1 MSEGANGRDGET
13 APPIGRAKNSAR
25 TRDGA
30 NQNPQRAEFSA
41 LPTLSRL
48 SPLVRS
54 HPKLLQ
60 LHSLSAICYLL
71 SAISLRLVNLKP
83 AFALTCLLGL
93 FCCPIVSFAQQ
104 SVQGTEAPIRIGAF
118 IASTFSVDPS
128 KGSYTMLFYIWATG
142 PLDDPDPLSLI
153 QFPRAVTSTLLSENH
168 EVRGNSRWV
177 LKAYRCEMLNEW
189 DLHSYPFD
197 EHTLSLVFRLSP
209 PAGKKLAIDLD
220 TADSGIAQKRIEGGW
235 KITDFQLF
243 KYQLSYQSN
252 FGDPADGQRPTDWIV
267 ASFKMTRLPW
277 VLFFRL
283 MSGAYVS
290 VLIAL
295 LGCLL
300 KTRHPPVFSGRISMQ
315 VACLL
320 AAVVNQREIGSAIG
334 ARSFYSLPD
343 TLHVLCYLGILV
355 AFLITLRS
363 RKYNDDGQALKAL
376 RWEKRVSL
384 IVLVVFILA
393 NFACGWWIIE
403 PNAPPDLAQIVEM
416 GG

>member
-1 MSEGANGRDGET
+1 MTTTGNKRRYRCEPERFYGSL
-13 APPIGRAKNSAR
+13 APPNLVAH
-25 TRDGA
+25 
-30 NQNPQRAEFSA
+30 
-41 LPTLSRL
+41 
-48 SPLVRS
+48 PLTPFRFAS
-54 HPKLLQ
+54 G
-60 LHSLSAICYLL
+60 IWYLL
-71 SAISLRLVNLKP
+71 STYLLIAPPVNLKS
-83 AFALTCLLGL
+83 ALKLFFLLGL
-93 FCCPIVSFAQQ
+93 FCRPIVSFAQQ
-104 SVQGTEAPIRIGAF
+104 PVQAPEEPIRIGIF
-118 IASTFSVDPS
+118 IVSTFSVDPS
-128 KGSYTMLFYIWATG
+128 KGSYTVLFYIWATG
-142 PLDDPDPLSLI
+142 PLDDPDPLSSI
-153 QFPRAVTSTLLSENH
+153 QFPRAVTSKLLSENY

-197 EHTLSLVFRLSP
+197 DHTLSLVFRLSP
-209 PAGKKLAIDLD
+209 PEGKKFTIDLD

-243 KYQLSYQSN
+243 KYRLSYQSN
-252 FGDPADGQRPTDWIV
+252 FGDPADGQRPTDLIV
-267 ASFKMTRLPW
+267 ASLKMTRLPW

-300 KTRHPPVFSGRISMQ
+300 KTEHPPVFSGRISMQ

-320 AAVVNQREIGSAIG
+320 AAVVNQREIGGAIG

-343 TLHVLCYLGILV
+343 ALHVLCYLDILV

-416 GG
+416 GR

>member
-1 MSEGANGRDGET
+1 MARIKSAARRVFRPT
-13 APPIGRAKNSAR
+13 TPFSRRITPRPLAP
-25 TRDGA
+25 
-30 NQNPQRAEFSA
+30 
-41 LPTLSRL
+41 
-48 SPLVRS
+48 
-54 HPKLLQ
+54 PKLLQ
-60 LHSLSAICYLL
+60 LHSLSAICYSP
-71 SAISLRLVNLKP
+71 SAISSRLVNLKP
-83 AFALTCLLGL
+83 ALALVFLVGL
-93 FCCPIVSFAQQ
+93 FCRPTVALAQQ
-104 SVQGTEAPIRIGAF
+104 PAQAPEETIRIGSF
-118 IASTFSVDPS
+118 IVSTFSVDPS
-128 KGSYTMLFYIWATG
+128 KGSYTMLFYVWATG
-142 PLDDPDPLSLI
+142 PLDDPDPLSSI
-153 QFPRAVTSTLLSENH
+153 QFPRAVTNTLLSENH
-168 EVRGNSRWV
+168 EVRGDSRWV

-243 KYQLSYQSN
+243 KYKLSYQSN

-300 KTRHPPVFSGRISMQ
+300 KTEHPPVFSGRIGMQ

-343 TLHVLCYLGILV
+343 SLHVLCYLGILV

-363 RKYNDDGQALKAL
+363 RKFNDDGQALKAL
-376 RWEKRVSL
+376 RWEKQVSL
-384 IVLVVFILA
+384 IVLFAFILA
-393 NFACGWWIIE
+393 NFACAWWIIE
-403 PNAPPDLAQIVEM
+403 PNAPPNLAQIVEM

>member
-1 MSEGANGRDGET
+1 MDLAVTSPGGAHPASRVDCVHYVHF
-13 APPIGRAKNSAR
+13 PPRPCRRIAH
-25 TRDGA
+25 
-30 NQNPQRAEFSA
+30 
-41 LPTLSRL
+41 
-48 SPLVRS
+48 SPLL
-54 HPKLLQ
+54 PFF
-60 LHSLSAICYLL
+60 ICYLL
-71 SAISLRLVNLKP
+71 FAICYFRQLIVKP
-83 AFALTCLLGL
+83 ASALTLLVLLGL
-93 FCCPIVSFAQQ
+93 LCRPIICFAAEPAP
-104 SVQGTEAPIRIGAF
+104 GPEEPIRIGLF
-118 IASTFSVDPS
+118 IVSTFSVDPS
-128 KGSYTMLFYIWATG
+128 KGSYTVLFYLWSTG
-142 PLDDPDPLSLI
+142 PLDDPDPLSSM
-153 QFPRAVTSTLLSENH
+153 QFPRAVTSTVLSENQ

-197 EHTLSLVFRLSP
+197 EHTLSLVFRLNP
-209 PAGKKLAIDLD
+209 PEGKKFAIDLD

-235 KITDFQLF
+235 QITDFQLT
-243 KYQLSYQSN
+243 KYKLSYHSN
-252 FGDPADGQRPTDWIV
+252 FGDPADGHRPTDWIV

-277 VLFFRL
+277 VIFFRL

-300 KTRHPPVFSGRISMQ
+300 KTEHPPVFSGRISMQ

-343 TLHVLCYLGILV
+343 TLHILCYLGILM

-363 RKYNDDGQALKAL
+363 RKFNDDGQGLKAL
-376 RWEKRVSL
+376 RWEKRASL
-384 IVLVVFILA
+384 IVLLIFILV
-393 NFACGWWIIE
+393 NFAWAWWIIE

-416 GG
+416 GR